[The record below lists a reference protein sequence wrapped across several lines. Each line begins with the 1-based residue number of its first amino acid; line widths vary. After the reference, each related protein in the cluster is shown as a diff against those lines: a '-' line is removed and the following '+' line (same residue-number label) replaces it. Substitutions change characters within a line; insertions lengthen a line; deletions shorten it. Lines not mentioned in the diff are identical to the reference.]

1 MSNGPVAPIRE
12 LFPGSGFTSYPPIP
26 PRKKEKST
34 ESERR
39 KRKYKKYLRAHSSAN
54 TNEPSNNS
62 NGLGSSNYNNNS
74 GSRPRE
80 TRAHKRLKRHLELV
94 ALGALTG
101 HNVKPSNVKAR
112 RLHTRRANAH
122 PTKHAHT
129 RRAPRGAANS
139 GSNTN
144 E

>member
-1 MSNGPVAPIRE
+1 MSDGPVAPIRE

-26 PRKKEKST
+26 PPKNEKST

-39 KRKYKKYLRAHSSAN
+39 KRKYKKYLRAHSSADED
-54 TNEPSNNS
+54 EPSNNS
-62 NGLGSSNYNNNS
+62 NGLGSSNYNNNAS
-74 GSRPRE
+74 KRKPRE
-80 TRAHKRLKRHLELV
+80 TRAHKRLERHLELDT
-94 ALGALTG
+94 LGALTG
-101 HNVKPSNVKAR
+101 HTVKPSNVKAR
-112 RLHTRRANAH
+112 RLLKRRAS
-122 PTKHAHT
+122 AHT